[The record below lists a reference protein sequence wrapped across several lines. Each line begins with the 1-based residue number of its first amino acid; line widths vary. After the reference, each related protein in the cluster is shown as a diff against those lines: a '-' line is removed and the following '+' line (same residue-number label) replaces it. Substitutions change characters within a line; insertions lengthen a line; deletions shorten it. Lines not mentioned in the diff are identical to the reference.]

1 MFKIGNR
8 KLPKGAYIKL
18 LYGGTEYKGI
28 CRGIEQ
34 DCGGYKGY
42 NILQLADNHIGHDA
56 LSEDGEE
63 LKNCWWIERTSQI
76 VECTSPTPSA
86 NISELF

>member
-1 MFKIGNR
+1 MFIIGDE

-18 LYGGTEYKGI
+18 WYSGAEYQGI

-34 DCGGYKGY
+34 GDTGYKGY
-42 NILQLADNHIGHDA
+42 NILQLTDTHGGHGA
-56 LSEDGEE
+56 LNEDGEK
-63 LKNCWWIERTSQI
+63 LRYCWWIEHSSEI
-76 VECTSPTPSA
+76 IECTSPTPSA

>member
-34 DCGGYKGY
+34 DCGGYNGY
-42 NILQLADNHIGHDA
+42 NILQLLDGRGGHGA
-56 LSEDGEE
+56 LNEDGEE
-63 LKNCWWIERTSQI
+63 FQHCWWIERTSQI

>member
-1 MFKIGNR
+1 MFKIGNQ
-8 KLPKGAYIKL
+8 KLPKGAHIRL
-18 LYGGTEYKGI
+18 LFDDTEYKGI
-28 CRGIEQ
+28 CCGIEQ
-34 DCGGYKGY
+34 SDNAYKGY
-42 NILQLADNHIGHDA
+42 NILQCTDTHIGHDA
-56 LSEDGEE
+56 LNEDGEE